1 MFTEFGIASNS
12 NLHCQPKVNTS
23 LSSSVKTSTFGSQRH
38 GKVIFWIS
46 YTDFL
51 LPFLFF
57 FWGKGEGSPSYR
69 LRHCLRNRR
78 LGESNLAKGWIGCL
92 TDRIQSN
99 LI

>member
-38 GKVIFWIS
+38 SKVIFWIS
-46 YTDFL
+46 YTDF
-51 LPFLFF
+51 
-57 FWGKGEGSPSYR
+57 FWGKEEGSPSYR